1 MPAESTEKL
10 SSVPGAGKVAVP
22 RDPSPAELATEFSMP
37 ADFDTPGDAQ
47 ASGEP
52 VKSPVSK
59 PAEKEIVKEAS
70 KVEATPKTEDKPVL
84 QKPVESKPVAA
95 AQDIKPIMPLSVLP
109 KERNYEGF
117 SSEEVQALKA
127 MSNEAYALTS
137 SLIKE
142 KKELSK
148 LKEASYL
155 QHPLAYTLSPEFT
168 KLQED
173 SYYLNAEGQYWR
185 QQAINIAEGKE
196 WAELKGWDAK
206 GNPVIGPAQRP
217 TTEAGKDADRLSLQL
232 FTKAQGTQEQV
243 QQFSGRFQQ
252 QIAIDNQQIHQECA
266 RRFGWVADPKLL
278 DEKVTNPGYGEKTI
292 RQIRDDYV
300 SLFPVYHRNSQG
312 VQVGA
317 HLFAALQIYA
327 QRIHELENGKQVAAV
342 KEEEK
347 ALIEPTSKEQPMS
360 KGGSAKGMGGWEVKE
375 FSLEGLPQ

>member
-1 MPAESTEKL
+1 MPAESTVEKV

-22 RDPSPAELATEFSMP
+22 RDPSPEEMSTDFSLPPEFSHSDTEV
-37 ADFDTPGDAQ
+37 ADP
-47 ASGEP
+47 
-52 VKSPVSK
+52 K
-59 PAEKEIVKEAS
+59 PIAKEALETP
-70 KVEATPKTEDKPVL
+70 KVEKAVETPRTEDKPVR
-84 QKPVESKPVAA
+84 QKTVEDKLVAA
-95 AQDIKPIMPLSVLP
+95 AHEIKPIMPLSALP

-127 MSNEAYALTS
+127 MSNDAFALTS

-148 LKEASYL
+148 LKDASYL
-155 QHPLAYTLSPEFT
+155 QHPFAYTLSPEFT

-196 WAELKGWDAK
+196 WAELKGWDTK
-206 GNPVIGPAQRP
+206 GNPVMGPVQKP

-252 QIAIDNQQIHQECA
+252 QIATDNQLIQQECA
-266 RRFGWVADPKLL
+266 KRFGWVADPSLL
-278 DEKVTNPGYGEKTI
+278 DAKVSNPGYGEKTI
-292 RQIRDDYV
+292 RQIRDDYTA
-300 SLFPVYHRNSQG
+300 LFPVYHRNSVG

-317 HLFAALQIYA
+317 NLFAALQIYG
-327 QRIHELENGKQVAAV
+327 QRIHELENNKQVAAV

-347 ALIEPTSKEQPMS
+347 ALIEPTSKERPAS
-360 KGGSAKGMGGWEVKE
+360 KNGSAKGMGGWEVKE

>member
-1 MPAESTEKL
+1 MPIDSTTEKVH
-10 SSVPGAGKVAVP
+10 SVPGAGKVAVP
-22 RDPSPAELATEFSMP
+22 RDPSPEEMATEFSVTP
-37 ADFDTPGDAQ
+37 EFSHSDTKVVDPKPVAKEV
-47 ASGEP
+47 SEP
-52 VKSPVSK
+52 KVDKSTEVP
-59 PAEKEIVKEAS
+59 
-70 KVEATPKTEDKPVL
+70 KVEVPKTEDKPVR
-84 QKPVESKPVAA
+84 QKASEDKPVAA
-95 AQDIKPIMPLSVLP
+95 SHEIKPIMPLSALP

-117 SSEEVQALKA
+117 GPEEVQALKA
-127 MSNEAYALTS
+127 MSNDAFALTS

-148 LKEASYL
+148 LKDASYL

-206 GNPVIGPAQRP
+206 GNPVMGPVQKP

-252 QIAIDNQQIHQECA
+252 QIATDNQLIQQECA
-266 RRFGWVADPKLL
+266 KRFGWVADPSLL
-278 DEKVTNPGYGEKTI
+278 DAKVSNPGYGEKTI
-292 RQIRDDYV
+292 RQIRDDYT
-300 SLFPVYHRNSQG
+300 SLFPVYHRNSVG

-317 HLFAALQIYA
+317 NLFAALQIYG
-327 QRIHELENGKQVAAV
+327 QRIHELENNKQVAAV

-347 ALIEPTSKEQPMS
+347 ALIEPTSKERPAS
-360 KGGSAKGMGGWEVKE
+360 KNGSAKGMGGWEVKE